1 MSYTSDLYKLYDA
14 EQDAA
19 TAKNKPGD
27 LATNKDLYGQYAYDP
42 YVKEE
47 KVVKTY
53 EKVEGVKIA
62 LNKSTTS
69 IVKDANETLT
79 ATVSPAGM
87 GTVSWTSSDTTVATV
102 TSGGKVTGK
111 KAGTAT
117 ITATAAGKSATCA
130 VTITE

>member
-1 MSYTSDLYKLYDA
+1 MSLTSDLYVLYDA

-42 YVKEE
+42 YEKED

-53 EKVEGVKIA
+53 EKVAGAKIS
-62 LNKSTTS
+62 LNKTSTS
-69 IVKDANETLT
+69 IAKDANETLT
-79 ATVSPAGM
+79 ATVSPSGM
-87 GTVSWTSSDTTVATV
+87 GTVSWNSSDSTVATV
-102 TSGGKVTGK
+102 NSSGKVVGV

-130 VTITE
+130 VTITG